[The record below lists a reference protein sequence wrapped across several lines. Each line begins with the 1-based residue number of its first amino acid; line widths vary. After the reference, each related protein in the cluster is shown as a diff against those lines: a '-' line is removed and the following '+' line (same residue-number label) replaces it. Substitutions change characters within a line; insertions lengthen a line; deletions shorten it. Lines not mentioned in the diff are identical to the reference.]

1 MYAQIYN
8 ICSETLCFSGTFKTV
23 TSALSTATKSLYLS
37 FLYYVQNDH
46 WTCKFTH
53 DSQTKWNSFGHLSYR
68 NDFVLCGSSK
78 RDSLPL
84 LMVTFE
90 SSKRMKG
97 NEDKR
102 WQPGDTENPE
112 IHSTYFSST
121 LHRIFIKL
129 YTENKLILLS
139 SKIIYECKHLRFVL
153 IHRHT
158 LRQNISYSY
167 S

>member
-1 MYAQIYN
+1 
-8 ICSETLCFSGTFKTV
+8 
-23 TSALSTATKSLYLS
+23 
-37 FLYYVQNDH
+37 
-46 WTCKFTH
+46 
-53 DSQTKWNSFGHLSYR
+53 
-68 NDFVLCGSSK
+68 
-78 RDSLPL
+78 
-84 LMVTFE
+84 
-90 SSKRMKG
+90 MKG